1 MKGLLFALLKQQ
13 ILFNYHVIKGL
24 LSAFITVTLI
34 KRVLLTYCHFIWKF
48 IVDIFLK
55 FAEIIQQTVANNNLS
70 GLFCFILNMQHEV
83 YKSLNSPYKVVEFM
97 ACAVLLLF
105 F

>member
-34 KRVLLTYCHFIWKF
+34 KRVVLIYCHFIWKF

-55 FAEIIQQTVANNNLS
+55 FAEIIQQ
-70 GLFCFILNMQHEV
+70 
-83 YKSLNSPYKVVEFM
+83 NSSK
-97 ACAVLLLF
+97 
-105 F
+105 